1 MLQVRG
7 LDRLGLH
14 LASLDLAAGECVA
27 IRGPSG
33 AGKTLLLRALADL
46 DPNAGEVVLDDQ
58 ARDAMPAPSWRRL
71 VTYVA
76 SEPGWWADT
85 VGAHFADWPTAAPLL
100 VALGLPQNCGDWPI
114 ARLSSGERQRLGLI
128 RAMIQEPRVLLLDE
142 PTSSLDEGGTVA
154 VEALIDQFQGRGGS
168 ALWVTHD
175 PGQARRVAS
184 RCLMVEA
191 GHVGE
196 IGLAD
201 LPAGA
206 PT

>member
-7 LDRLGLH
+7 LDRPGLH
-14 LASLDLAAGECVA
+14 LALFDLAAGECVA

-46 DPNAGEVVLDDQ
+46 DPNEGEVFLDDR

-85 VGAHFADWPTAAPLL
+85 VGAHFADWRTAAPLL
-100 VALGLPQNCGDWPI
+100 AALGLPKQCDAWPI

-128 RAMIQEPRVLLLDE
+128 RALIQEPRVLLLDE
-142 PTSSLDEGGTVA
+142 PTSSLDEDRTAA
-154 VEALIDQFQGRGGS
+154 VEGLIGQFQGRGGGV
-168 ALWVTHD
+168 LWVTHD
-175 PGQARRVAS
+175 PGQARRVAR

-191 GHVGE
+191 GHVSD

-201 LPAGA
+201 PSVVA